1 MKRSSAECNGATPH
15 APTFAPTAAG
25 WLLRWF
31 TSSRHRESLE
41 GDLLEEIAAGRSQ
54 AWYWRQVGWAVYEHA
69 CSVVRQQL
77 ITFLAATMFFLVAL
91 WVIAPATYHVMDW
104 ARAQESL
111 RILVLLAWLGGVPL
125 LLGGVAGAAER
136 RRRIGAILLGAALAW
151 LTPVTLPFNF
161 AVCDLC
167 ARPLDTAAPGSIL
180 LLTTAASALLAGL
193 GAWCVGRIHPLVQE
207 KFS

>member
-1 MKRSSAECNGATPH
+1 MSVPIPAR
-15 APTFAPTAAG
+15 

-31 TSSRHRESLE
+31 TDRRHRESLE
-41 GDLLEEIAAGRSQ
+41 GDLLEEMAAGRSA
-54 AWYWRQVGWAVYEHA
+54 AWYCRQVGWAVYENV
-69 CSVVRQQL
+69 CGIVRRQL
-77 ITFLAATMFFLVAL
+77 TTFLAATVFFLVAL

-111 RILVLLAWLGGVPL
+111 RILVLLAWLAGVPL
-125 LLGGVAGAAER
+125 ILGGVAGAAER
-136 RRRIGAILLGAALAW
+136 RRRIGAILLGATLAW

-167 ARPLDTAAPGSIL
+167 ARPIESTTPGSIL

-193 GAWCVGRIHPLVQE
+193 GAWGVGRIHPLDQE